1 MTPLFVAGGEGG
13 GLEMSEF
20 AWEAARQ
27 QLIRLLLEQA
37 VQYGLTTL
45 PSGTVTD
52 VFVDT
57 SRVTLLGPGLSPI
70 ESLLRP
76 LLSHDHV
83 DAVGGPAVGA
93 IPLVTLMA
101 PPATG
106 HVGRPAR

>member
-1 MTPLFVAGGEGG
+1 
-13 GLEMSEF
+13 MSEF